1 LGANPSGAIISE
13 GTVTSKRPG
22 FARRVLIV
30 DDEPMIRLLLE
41 EHLAS
46 AGFET
51 ETAQDALSAKRAV
64 AKFDPDVLIVDLDL
78 GDGPSGIELI
88 TMISKVNPALGF
100 VLLTN
105 YSPTALELTS
115 AKHLVYLNKRDVE
128 DVRRVV
134 DAIDEVLGSTE
145 SGHAA
150 PTERAEPLAE
160 LTKNQIELL
169 GMIAQGLT
177 NDEIARRRGVTTRSV
192 EQGVYRVYKALG
204 LSRDGTVSMRTSAA
218 RIYSSHFGLR
228 RPKT

>member
-1 LGANPSGAIISE
+1 M
-13 GTVTSKRPG
+13 G

-51 ETAQDALSAKRAV
+51 KTAADALEAKRAV

-145 SGHAA
+145 SGNPA
-150 PTERAEPLAE
+150 PAERAEPLAG
-160 LTKNQIELL
+160 LTKNQLELL

>member
-1 LGANPSGAIISE
+1 M
-13 GTVTSKRPG
+13 SKRED

-41 EHLAS
+41 EHLVS

-51 ETAQDALSAKRAV
+51 QTAQDALEAKRAV

-88 TMISKVNPALGF
+88 TMISKLNPALGF

-134 DAIDEVLGSTE
+134 DAIDEVLGSSA
-145 SGHAA
+145 SGLAA
-150 PTERAEPLAE
+150 PAERAEPLAD
-160 LTKNQIELL
+160 LTKNQLELL

-204 LSRDGTVSMRTSAA
+204 LSRDGSVSMRTSAA

>member
-1 LGANPSGAIISE
+1 LK
-13 GTVTSKRPG
+13 SK

-41 EHLAS
+41 QHLSS
-46 AGFET
+46 AGFDT
-51 ETAQDALSAKRAV
+51 QTAADALEAKRAV

-88 TMISKVNPALGF
+88 TMISKLNPALGF

-134 DAIDEVLGSTE
+134 DAIDEVLGSSA
-145 SGHAA
+145 SGLQA
-150 PTERAEPLAE
+150 PAERAQPLAD
-160 LTKNQIELL
+160 LTKNQLELL

-204 LSRDGTVSMRTSAA
+204 LSRDGSVSMRTSAA